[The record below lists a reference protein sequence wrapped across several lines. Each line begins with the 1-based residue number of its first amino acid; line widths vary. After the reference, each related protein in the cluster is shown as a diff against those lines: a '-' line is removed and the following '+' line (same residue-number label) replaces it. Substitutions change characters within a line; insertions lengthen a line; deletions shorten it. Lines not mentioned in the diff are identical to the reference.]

1 MYNQPQSARQGLTKR
16 QLEVLERLEL
26 GIGVKQIAR
35 DIGVSRN
42 AVYQTI
48 ERLRR
53 QGAVAETY
61 TPSGQPPRRPAETT
75 PALGAAAPR
84 QSSLATLRA
93 LAASHAD
100 PAAGEYGPA
109 IEGAIASADVVG
121 LAYELCRFD
130 ARGESGLQVDLVESA
145 LRRLSVLPS
154 VDDSDH

>member
-53 QGAVAETY
+53 QGA
-61 TPSGQPPRRPAETT
+61 
-75 PALGAAAPR
+75 AAPR

-93 LAASHAD
+93 LAAPDAD
-100 PAAGEYGPA
+100 PAAGEYAAA

-121 LAYELCRFD
+121 LAYELGRFD

-154 VDDSDH
+154 VVDSDH